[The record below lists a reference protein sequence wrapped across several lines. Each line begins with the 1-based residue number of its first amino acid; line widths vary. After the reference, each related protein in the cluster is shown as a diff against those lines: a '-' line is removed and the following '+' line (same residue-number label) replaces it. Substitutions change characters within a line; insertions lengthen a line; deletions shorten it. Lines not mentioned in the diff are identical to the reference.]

1 MPCRDA
7 DCGMDQLMREDGRD
21 LRRHGVGRVRQVGP
35 DEDFKMAV
43 RAQAIIP
50 ALADRLGLRASAG
63 EADRHAHAVG
73 QGGVQRLE
81 QRSHALRHRI
91 EPAFTGLV
99 GHRPYPLQIACPA
112 MAMPSAG
119 TRTPKNAGGRGGQR
133 DSMGVERPQRSEA
146 RPRLIPLRGREG
158 RDRLSPTRQTTRR
171 RTPAPWLAR
180 SACDLAPAMWVV
192 TLGQDRSEE
201 HTSELQSLMR
211 ISYAVFC
218 LKKKN
223 YTTIQQNTQ
232 SILTTTLS

>member
-1 MPCRDA
+1 
-7 DCGMDQLMREDGRD
+7 MRISEWSSDVCSSD
-21 LRRHGVGRVRQVGP
+21 L
-35 DEDFKMAV
+35 
-43 RAQAIIP
+43 
-50 ALADRLGLRASAG
+50 AG

-99 GHRPYPLQIACPA
+99 GHRPYSLQIACPA

-180 SACDLAPAMWVV
+180 SACD
-192 TLGQDRSEE
+192 RSEE

-218 LKKKN
+218 LKKKK
-223 YTTIQQNTQ
+223 NTH
-232 SILTTTLS
+232 